1 MKIRITQTG
10 TREFTD
16 VFEFD
21 MNDEEYAELKR
32 SLKDDDRTISEVQ
45 EHDLYDL
52 GFELNNDTLV
62 DSHLGDITHDDIEIQ
77 VIRTKKK
84 VLEAAV

>member
-21 MNDEEYAELKR
+21 MSAEEYAELKR

-52 GFELNNDTLV
+52 GFELDNDTLV
-62 DSHLGDITHDDIEIQ
+62 HSEQGNITHDDIEIE

-84 VLEAAV
+84 IAETA

>member
-1 MKIRITQTG
+1 MIIRITQTG

-21 MNDEEYAELKR
+21 MSTEEYAELKR

-52 GFELNNDTLV
+52 GFELDNDTLV
-62 DSHLGDITHDDIEIQ
+62 HSEQGDITHDDIEIE

-84 VLEAAV
+84 ITETA

>member
-62 DSHLGDITHDDIEIQ
+62 DSQLGDITHDDIEIQ

-84 VLEAAV
+84 VLEAA

>member
-21 MNDEEYAELKR
+21 MSAEEYAELKR

-62 DSHLGDITHDDIEIQ
+62 DSQLGDITQDDIEVE

-84 VLEAAV
+84 VLEAV

>member
-21 MNDEEYAELKR
+21 MSTEEYAELKR

-52 GFELNNDTLV
+52 GFELDNDTLV
-62 DSHLGDITHDDIEIQ
+62 HSEQGDITHDDIEIE

-84 VLEAAV
+84 ITETA